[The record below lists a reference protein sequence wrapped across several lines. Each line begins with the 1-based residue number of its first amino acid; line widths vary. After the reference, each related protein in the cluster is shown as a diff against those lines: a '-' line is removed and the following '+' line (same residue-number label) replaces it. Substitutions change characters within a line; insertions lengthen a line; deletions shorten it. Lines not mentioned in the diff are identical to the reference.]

1 MNIWQLIGAAGFA
14 LGTLQAAAQTYP
26 TKAIRL
32 IVPWAPGGNVDITA
46 RIIGAALSESLG
58 QIVVVDNRAGGG
70 GTIGASMAAK
80 AAPDGYT
87 LLMGSSGSIT
97 AGPAVYANM
106 PFDPVKDLAAI
117 SMVQI
122 VPMVLEV
129 HPKVAVSNLKELIA
143 LGKERPGKITM
154 ASSGTG
160 SSNHL
165 AIELFNTM
173 AGVKFIHVPY
183 KGSGPALAELVGGQ
197 VETMVDQLSSSIGFL
212 REGRLK
218 AIAVTT
224 SVRSSVMP
232 NIPTL
237 DESGLRG
244 FEANTFTGILAP
256 AGTPP
261 AVIDKLHEHIVR
273 ALRTTAVKEKFKNL
287 GAEPQEKS
295 VGEFSEFIR
304 TDLQKWKKVGAAAGV
319 RIE

>member
-1 MNIWQLIGAAGFA
+1 MKITKLVCAICVA
-14 LGTLQAAAQTYP
+14 LWASHAAAQAYP
-26 TKAIRL
+26 AKAIRL
-32 IVPWAPGGNVDITA
+32 IVPWAPGGNVDITG
-46 RIIGAALSESLG
+46 RIMGAALTESLG

-70 GTIGASMAAK
+70 GTIGSSMVAK

-87 LLMGSSGSIT
+87 LLMGSSGSVT

-106 PFDPVKDLAAI
+106 PYDPVKDFAPVG
-117 SMVQI
+117 MVQI
-122 VPMVLEV
+122 VPMIVV
-129 HPKVAVSNLKELIA
+129 INPKVPVNNLKELIA
-143 LGKERPGKITM
+143 LAKERPGKITM

-183 KGSGPALAELVGGQ
+183 KGSGPALAELLGGQ
-197 VETMVDQLSSSIGFL
+197 VETMIDQLTSSIGFI

-224 SVRSSVMP
+224 NVRSSVMP
-232 NIPTL
+232 NVPTL
-237 DESGLRG
+237 DEAGLKG

-261 AVIDKLHEHIVR
+261 AVVDRLHADIVK
-273 ALRTTAVKEKFKNL
+273 ALRTATVKEKFQNL
-287 GAEPQEKS
+287 GADPQERS
-295 VGEFSEFIR
+295 VRDFGDFIR
-304 TDLQKWKKVGAAAGV
+304 ADLDKWKKVGAAAGV
-319 RIE
+319 RVE

>member
-1 MNIWQLIGAAGFA
+1 MKLLTKIFACALA
-14 LGTLQAAAQTYP
+14 LGAGLAAAQPYP
-26 TKAIRL
+26 TKSIRL
-32 IVPWAPGGNVDITA
+32 IVPWAPGGNVDITG
-46 RIIGAALSESLG
+46 RIIGAALTESLG

-70 GTIGASMAAK
+70 GTIGASMVAK
-80 AAPDGYT
+80 SVPDGYT
-87 LLMGSSGSIT
+87 LLMGSSGSVT

-106 PFDPVKDLAAI
+106 PYDPVKDFAPVG
-117 SMVQI
+117 MVQI
-122 VPMVLEV
+122 VPMIVITN
-129 HPKVAVSNLKELIA
+129 PKVPVNNLKELIA
-143 LGKERPGKITM
+143 LAKERSNKITM

-183 KGSGPALAELVGGQ
+183 KGSGPALAELLGGQ
-197 VETMVDQLSSSIGFL
+197 VETMIDQLTSSIGFI

-224 SVRSSVMP
+224 NVRSSVMP

-237 DESGLRG
+237 EEAGLKG

-256 AGTPP
+256 AGAPK
-261 AVIDKLHEHIVR
+261 AVVDRLHADIIK
-273 ALRTTAVKEKFKNL
+273 ALRTAPVREKFQNL
-287 GAEPQEKS
+287 GADPQERS
-295 VGEFSEFIR
+295 VRDFGDFIR
-304 TDLQKWKKVGAAAGV
+304 ADLDKWKKVGAAAGV

>member
-1 MNIWQLIGAAGFA
+1 MKLLTKIFACTLALGAGFA
-14 LGTLQAAAQTYP
+14 AAQPYP
-26 TKAIRL
+26 TKSIRL
-32 IVPWAPGGNVDITA
+32 IVPWAPGGNVDITG
-46 RIIGAALSESLG
+46 RIIGAALTESLG

-70 GTIGASMAAK
+70 GTIGASMVAK
-80 AAPDGYT
+80 SVPDGYT
-87 LLMGSSGSIT
+87 LLMGSSGSVT

-106 PFDPVKDLAAI
+106 PYDPVKDFAPVG
-117 SMVQI
+117 MVQI
-122 VPMVLEV
+122 VPMIVITN
-129 HPKVAVSNLKELIA
+129 PKVPVNNLKELIA
-143 LGKERPGKITM
+143 LAKERSNKITM

-183 KGSGPALAELVGGQ
+183 KGSGPALAELLGGQ
-197 VETMVDQLSSSIGFL
+197 VETMIDQLTSSIGFI

-224 SVRSSVMP
+224 NVRSSVMP

-237 DESGLRG
+237 EEAGLKG

-256 AGTPP
+256 AGAPK
-261 AVIDKLHEHIVR
+261 AVVDRLHADIIK
-273 ALRTTAVKEKFKNL
+273 ALRTAPVREKFQNL
-287 GAEPQEKS
+287 GADPQERS
-295 VGEFSEFIR
+295 VRDFGDFIR
-304 TDLQKWKKVGAAAGV
+304 ADLDKWKKVGAAAGV